1 MGGLPPLGILSFY
14 LTKLKTFDIIKK
26 IDEKEIHFMNIVTV
40 KQSDIQELLC
50 YAQQNKTDFYI
61 AGYGT
66 NPLIAF
72 LEKYANNF
80 TYKTYKIGGLDC
92 TKKSDF
98 KSTFYKGFC
107 TLEEFKAERQQSNSS
122 NQGLVEIIDFE
133 DYSYLTRDEVG
144 TFLIEFYDFG
154 IQNPHEFAEV
164 SVADLESLVSFAEK
178 SNTPKY
184 IKLEDG
190 SFALNVLFA
199 FVSAYTLRELHY
211 CTVES
216 TDKNTGFTT
225 RSVSLMS
232 LAKFK
237 ELWYKLNRKYE
248 CDCKQ
253 DWGRNCDCEG
263 YEDGYDLTYICKVK
277 SLKDGHTFTFET
289 PTTTEKYTHWVFSP
303 SELS

>member
-1 MGGLPPLGILSFY
+1 MVN
-14 LTKLKTFDIIKK
+14 T
-26 IDEKEIHFMNIVTV
+26 VTV
-40 KQSDIQELLC
+40 KQSDIQELLV
-50 YAQQNKTDFYI
+50 YAQQNQIDFYI
-61 AGYGT
+61 AGSKK

-72 LEKYANNF
+72 LEKYANHF
-80 TYKTYKIGGLDC
+80 TYKTYTIGDLGC

-98 KSTFYKGFC
+98 KSPYYKGFC
-107 TLEEFKAERQQSNSS
+107 TFEEFQAERQLASS
-122 NQGLVEIIDFE
+122 PKYLSGVVVDF
-133 DYSYLTRDEVG
+133 DFYSYSTRDEIG
-144 TFLIEFYDFG
+144 TYLIEFYDKG

-164 SVADLESLVSFAEK
+164 SVVDLESLVSFAEK

-263 YEDGYDLTYICKVK
+263 YEDGYDLTYIRKVK